1 MTSLPSDFQSER
13 DYKNKKLDRQYL
25 DQKPVS
31 KKKKGK
37 NTKAIAPAGQDEFPK
52 ISILTPLYDRNK
64 FLPMMLSN
72 IIHFDY
78 PKEKLEWFILDSKDG
93 PSDVRLIP
101 DQETHEEIRRAIHP
115 IKLRYEYINRKMTI
129 AEKRTYLSK
138 NMTHPYF
145 ANMDSD
151 DIYMDS
157 FLKYSLGLLKK
168 EKVGL
173 IGSPQMIFIWPHLDY
188 RVSAIECQAKRQA
201 HEATFFGTKKYLR
214 SMGYYTRND
223 EKGEGASLIDFNE
236 KNFAKSE
243 CSLQMI
249 CICHNT
255 NTCNKDSFKDLNV
268 QEAKITGSK
277 LEVLKQIMSL
287 EINEGATN
295 NSPFTIPDQMVPN
308 NHPAH
313 ELQKEKEPMLSDQ
326 VPNLIY
332 EDGTDSGDA

>member
-1 MTSLPSDFQSER
+1 
-13 DYKNKKLDRQYL
+13 
-25 DQKPVS
+25 
-31 KKKKGK
+31 
-37 NTKAIAPAGQDEFPK
+37 
-52 ISILTPLYDRNK
+52 
-64 FLPMMLSN
+64 
-72 IIHFDY
+72 
-78 PKEKLEWFILDSKDG
+78 
-93 PSDVRLIP
+93 
-101 DQETHEEIRRAIHP
+101 
-115 IKLRYEYINRKMTI
+115 
-129 AEKRTYLSK
+129 
-138 NMTHPYF
+138 
-145 ANMDSD
+145 
-151 DIYMDS
+151 
-157 FLKYSLGLLKK
+157 
-168 EKVGL
+168 
-173 IGSPQMIFIWPHLDY
+173 
-188 RVSAIECQAKRQA
+188 
-201 HEATFFGTKKYLR
+201 
-214 SMGYYTRND
+214 MGYYTRND

-313 ELQKEKEPMLSDQ
+313 ELQKEKEPMLADQ